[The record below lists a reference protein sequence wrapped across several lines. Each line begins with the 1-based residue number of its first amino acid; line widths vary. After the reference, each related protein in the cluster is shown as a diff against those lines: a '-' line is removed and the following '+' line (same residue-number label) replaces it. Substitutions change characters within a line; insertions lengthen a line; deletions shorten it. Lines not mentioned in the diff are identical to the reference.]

1 MKRFTAILV
10 ALVAMFTFAGE
21 ANAQSR
27 NDVVI
32 PYEHLSLDASF
43 KQFKKASKV
52 NQIEILTYLVSRAN
66 EEYLKCTTLDDLYTV
81 KENLETI
88 KFYNRY
94 AKQASIAVANAIRKL
109 DRDIIQ
115 TEAEIKGI
123 SHIDRGTSASYI
135 DRGQD
140 E

>member
-1 MKRFTAILV
+1 MKKILLFLV
-10 ALVAMFTFAGE
+10 AVLFSGISVCS
-21 ANAQSR
+21 AQSWNR
-27 NDVVI
+27 NDVLI
-32 PYEHLSLDASF
+32 PLDMIHTDAAF

-123 SHIDRGTSASYI
+123 SHIERGTSASYI